1 MWLLNISKIPST
13 NFCLQVLRT
22 KYGVYEVAPDSTSVT
37 ALMASVIHYAAQNQ
51 REQHRLL
58 ADADKIAKKFRM
70 PEKRSWHIKIK
81 AFADS
86 NQWSNLRLLAD
97 SKKSPVGYKPFARAV
112 IKGKQS
118 VSEIIRYIDRVT
130 FPEERYDLLCEAEQ
144 WKAALEEAAK
154 MKDQRRIL
162 NVKSLCSDSEIQ
174 LLAEEMMGRIA

>member
-1 MWLLNISKIPST
+1 MVACFMQWAST

-86 NQWSNLRLLAD
+86 SQWSNLRILAD

-118 VSEIIRYIDRVT
+118 VSEIMRYIDRVT
-130 FPEERYDLLCEAEQ
+130 FPEERYDLFCEAEL

-162 NVKSLCSDSEIQ
+162 NVKSLCSDGEIQ
-174 LLAEEMMGRIA
+174 LLAEQMMGRIA